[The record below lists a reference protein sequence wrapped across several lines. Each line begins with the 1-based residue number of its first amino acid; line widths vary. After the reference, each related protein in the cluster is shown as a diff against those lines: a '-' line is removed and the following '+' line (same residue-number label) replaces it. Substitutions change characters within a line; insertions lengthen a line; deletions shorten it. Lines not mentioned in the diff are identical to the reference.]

1 MQRMTSRYR
10 SKASIHY
17 TESYCGYFKQTTLR
31 QKGPGYWNTR
41 AQNAFENKTS
51 QLPCRSRLISELA
64 PFFIELRAERSSASG
79 CLLVFLDSG
88 TVCEHTFGL
97 VTPRCPWRL
106 GEVDRSLLHPGKAG
120 LSRSESLLS
129 GPCPSERALLAL
141 LRVSAHVTLERRRS
155 V

>member
-1 MQRMTSRYR
+1 MQSMTPRCR
-10 SKASIHY
+10 SKAGILA

-88 TVCEHTFGL
+88 TVCKHTLGL

-106 GEVDRSLLHPGKAG
+106 GEVGRNLQHPGKAG
-120 LSRSESLLS
+120 LSRSKSLVS
-129 GPCPSERALLAL
+129 GPCPSKRALLAQ
-141 LRVSAHVTLERRRS
+141 LRVSAHGCPGVAGAC
-155 V
+155 